1 MTEGDKD
8 FLNSA
13 KEQPKVTWSEMNDL
27 IQPGQSGQKEI
38 NNVWLSNVVKTLSLG
53 SQNRLNEQNLQDWLN
68 IGDRKFADEEIPEEE
83 WAKVGGLIDGKLTE
97 IRKNRPAEEFKGENF
112 KKKEDVA
119 SDFETSF
126 SKLADE
132 FKEFNKKEKF
142 ASEDIKAILEKQQQ
156 FWGKIQESSG
166 EGFMQGTEKLPDPHE
181 GVEELRNWFSK
192 RIQALIHE
200 YPDQSF
206 ETNWTLVWPL
216 QQAINKLWPKEDEK
230 DIFLA
235 PADLK
240 DAKGRSLKDPQG
252 NILRGMK
259 KDSYSALRKE
269 LAFELEAFRNI
280 HNFRFIYRRVAGVGD
295 VIGAAGLLENRY
307 VEYLLHNK
315 DIANSLREL
324 ETLGEEY
331 KQSGDKSKIKDMEDV
346 VDRNWQGKVAS
357 ALYSALGRSW
367 RHNLTLNGSGDFFCG
382 RLFNMSDWAKIRWE
396 EHWKR
401 KPFPELYD
409 ALDLQ
414 VDDFWDEA
422 LKGLSKEEGEEK
434 LKNLKI
440 KFTYNNK
447 TKKREYSFKSAKF
460 EKLNF
465 KELQLKNEKF
475 TSDQMRQVVLDLE
488 EADHIR
494 KRILNPRGLLDEPG
508 LQHID
513 GIYEEFKYLKG
524 EKRSGWMEGVIKQI
538 VFYFKDQR
546 APDIDDLPQKLRK
559 CQAQEIN
566 SDYVGWSNRHIIA
579 AVNGL
584 TPPLTEKD
592 KEELLTEVVG
602 PKFLRGLKS
611 VSKATVS
618 VGGSAIFGAVKGFLG
633 EFFKSILGGK

>member
-401 KPFPELYD
+401 KPFPEL
-409 ALDLQ
+409 ASNSIQL
-414 VDDFWDEA
+414 FN
-422 LKGLSKEEGEEK
+422 LSFIPI
-434 LKNLKI
+434 LFLYNHCLLKI
-440 KFTYNNK
+440 KAFPEK
-447 TKKREYSFKSAKF
+447 PALLFLSGPRKSCY
-460 EKLNF
+460 
-465 KELQLKNEKF
+465 
-475 TSDQMRQVVLDLE
+475 
-488 EADHIR
+488 
-494 KRILNPRGLLDEPG
+494 ILYPDKGP
-508 LQHID
+508 
-513 GIYEEFKYLKG
+513 EFPYHL
-524 EKRSGWMEGVIKQI
+524 I
-538 VFYFKDQR
+538 
-546 APDIDDLPQKLRK
+546 
-559 CQAQEIN
+559 
-566 SDYVGWSNRHIIA
+566 
-579 AVNGL
+579 
-584 TPPLTEKD
+584 
-592 KEELLTEVVG
+592 
-602 PKFLRGLKS
+602 S
-611 VSKATVS
+611 V
-618 VGGSAIFGAVKGFLG
+618 
-633 EFFKSILGGK
+633 